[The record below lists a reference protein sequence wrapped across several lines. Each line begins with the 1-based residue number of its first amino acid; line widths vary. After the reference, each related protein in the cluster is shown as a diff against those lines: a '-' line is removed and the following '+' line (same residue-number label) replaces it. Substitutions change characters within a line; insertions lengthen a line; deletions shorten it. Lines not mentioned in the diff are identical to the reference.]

1 MHLLGVQSF
10 SQKKIIAPSEF
21 QRHATSDA
29 RKKADRSKKM
39 GPLVAASLAL
49 FIVVVDSTMMKFDPA
64 QRVSAAESARA
75 S

>member
-1 MHLLGVQSF
+1 MPQVTHE
-10 SQKKIIAPSEF
+10 KKQTGLIKWA
-21 QRHATSDA
+21 
-29 RKKADRSKKM
+29 
-39 GPLVAASLAL
+39 PLVAASLAL